1 MKKKKQRIRQI
12 KYNYFTFTVWL
23 NSFTKGL
30 FNFQF
35 HTRMSASRKETLFM
49 HWWTESSMIYLQK
62 QRIQRGANR
71 QAGWYKACINTLFSL
86 RRVFALEDV
95 GHESSTQGAC
105 LRRSK
110 LMWQIPLACLR
121 KRYGYT
127 REFIN
132 VSDSELPIYYIE
144 GIRITSQ
151 AFILLKTHSDSQ
163 QFTLIV
169 TTTEMAT
176 RATSKSRKF

>member
-1 MKKKKQRIRQI
+1 MKKKQRMRQI

-49 HWWTESSMIYLQK
+49 RWWTESSMIYLQK

-71 QAGWYKACINTLFSL
+71 QAGLFSL

-110 LMWQIPLACLR
+110 LMWQIPLACSR

-132 VSDSELPIYYIE
+132 VSDSEFQIYYVE

-163 QFTLIV
+163 QFTHIV
-169 TTTEMAT
+169 TTTEIAT
-176 RATSKSRKF
+176 RATSKSRKY